1 MIERTGTEA
10 AGPLSGVLWSV
21 TVTVEPSLK
30 PEAEAWMCKIFTE
43 ARQAEVNKPIPEA
56 WSLKQNIFVLIGRI
70 RIFTTDQ
77 NKENL
82 NQIFSRYTKG
92 K

>member
-1 MIERTGTEA
+1 MT
-10 AGPLSGVLWSV
+10 LV
-21 TVTVEPSLK
+21 TVTV
-30 PEAEAWMCKIFTE
+30 T
-43 ARQAEVNKPIPEA
+43 IPEA
-56 WSLKQNIFVLIGRI
+56 GRI
-70 RIFTTDQ
+70 FIAGQ